1 MAESPAALTIADME
15 EGERI
20 ARDPNAKSYTL
31 DEALAEFKKW

>member
-20 ARDPNAKSYTL
+20 AHDPTRKRHTL
-31 DEALAEFKKW
+31 SKARAELQQ